1 MSEATEESR
10 TGREIPLSLLVL
22 MFFASGAAGLIY
34 ETLWSRH
41 LQLVFGSTTEA
52 VSVVLATFMT
62 GLGIGSYLFAAR
74 SGHTRRSG
82 TSHPLNCFPSS
93 TRCPRGSVPLRSCA
107 LERCSRLPQATC
119 RRRYRCWNGFAIS
132 AGWKSARSG
141 QKSRRRGECF
151 RLQRPRSAMRSSKTS
166 LRRSFGRKS
175 FRPL

>member
-82 TSHPLNCFPSS
+82 TSTRSIASPRRPGARVGRSRSDPARSS
-93 TRCPRGSVPLRSCA
+93 AAHV
-107 LERCSRLPQATC
+107 C
-119 RRRYRCWNGFAIS
+119 RRRHAEGAIDAGTASRSRLAGRAHAPGRSRGGEES
-132 AGWKSARSG
+132 ASG
-141 QKSRRRGECF
+141 CRG
-151 RLQRPRSAMRSSKTS
+151 RAAQ
-166 LRRSFGRKS
+166 
-175 FRPL
+175 